1 VKPLIG
7 RSRIVSRALVPPV
20 VLAALLVAP
29 AYARANSLT
38 VTSSPSPAQADQLVT
53 TTYSGQVDP
62 PTNGGSHTTAE
73 IYAYAEL
80 HGQTCAPTDLEEG
93 ARVNAMSLSG
103 MFLPDTG
110 SFSYQAQ
117 DIFDAGSYLVCAYL
131 DDFSQ
136 GSGSSPSVTIA
147 AERLVVVARCVVPY
161 LVGLRVSSARAAL
174 ARSHCSLGR
183 VTKKHVR
190 GTRRG
195 RVTSQHPASGHA
207 EPNGFAVSLVVAK

>member
-1 VKPLIG
+1 M
-7 RSRIVSRALVPPV
+7 RSRIVCRAVASPV

-29 AYARANSLT
+29 ACARADSLT
-38 VTSSPSPAQADQLVT
+38 VTSSPSPAQADRLVT
-53 TTYSGQVDP
+53 TTYSGRVDP
-62 PTNGGSHTTAE
+62 PTNGGSSSTAE

-80 HGQTCAPTDLEEG
+80 RGQTCAPTDLEEG

-110 SFSYQAQ
+110 PFSYQGQ
-117 DIFDAGSYLVCAYL
+117 DIFEGGSYLICAYL

-136 GSGSSPSVTIA
+136 GSASSPSVTIA
-147 AERLVVVARCVVPY
+147 AERLVVVAPCVVPY

-174 ARSHCSLGR
+174 ARSHCTLGR

-190 GTRRG
+190 GTKRG
-195 RVTSQHPASGHA
+195 RVVSQRPGSGRT
-207 EPNGFAVSLVVAK
+207 EPHGFAVSLVVAK